1 MPTSSAHICGNKQNS
16 EVSPRF
22 YSVLQVDDH
31 TYHAIMGSRILRRDA
46 TCSFGTPSNLE
57 HLELEQKK
65 FIIYCFFSDSLP
77 GKTST
82 STSTCALCTFYNILT
97 FMFVAGTC
105 TLRVCGTEGTQ
116 ASHHRYVVRLEDM
129 SLVPKTF
136 HCSLKTKI
144 YFHNFLSDM
153 SPEKTKTKKQKP
165 VSIIIHNHHHHTT
178 FLHTL
183 DLLSL
188 SFFMT
193 LATAMSK
200 SSCVT

>member
-1 MPTSSAHICGNKQNS
+1 M
-16 EVSPRF
+16 
-22 YSVLQVDDH
+22 
-31 TYHAIMGSRILRRDA
+31 
-46 TCSFGTPSNLE
+46 E

-77 GKTST
+77 GTGKTST

-116 ASHHRYVVRLEDM
+116 ASHHRYVVRPEDM
-129 SLVPKTF
+129 STLVPKTF

-153 SPEKTKTKKQKP
+153 SPEKTKTKKQMP
-165 VSIIIHNHHHHTT
+165 SAMRTGHHHHSQPPPP
-178 FLHTL
+178 HN
-183 DLLSL
+183 LSPH
-188 SFFMT
+188 S
-193 LATAMSK
+193 
-200 SSCVT
+200 